1 MKWQDLSKKK
11 KTYFILGTVLIS
23 ALLWAFIAAGIITRN
38 FNRSQLSGGG
48 EKQEAQIEGIIL
60 TETKADHKYWEIYGD
75 TASYSS
81 DNKVALLTN
90 CLGNFYDKDGE
101 VSMSFDSSNGT
112 YNSEENEIILY
123 KNTRIVIKDGTILY
137 ADKLIWSGNE
147 KPIVATGNIKI
158 IRNNQFLATADKVSI
173 SPEYDNFKIEGHAV
187 SKIYETKE
195 NK

>member
-1 MKWQDLSKKK
+1 MV
-11 KTYFILGTVLIS
+11 GM
-23 ALLWAFIAAGIITRN
+23 LLWAFIAAGVITHN
-38 FNRSQLSGGG
+38 FSRSQLAGGG
-48 EKQEAQIEGIIL
+48 EKQEAEIEGIIL
-60 TETKADHKYWEIYGD
+60 TETKEEHKYWEIYGE

-101 VSMSFDSSNGT
+101 VSMSFESSNGT

-123 KNTRIVIKDGTILY
+123 KDTQIVIKDGTVLY
-137 ADKLIWSGNE
+137 ADKLIWAGND
-147 KPIVATGNIKI
+147 KPITATGKVKI
-158 IRNNQFLATADKVSI
+158 IRNKQFLAVADKVII
-173 SPEYDNFKIEGHAV
+173 SPDYDKFKIEGHAV